1 MTTLTTL
8 TLAPSEITHLMIG
21 LKSHQK
27 SLLARM
33 GDEAGD
39 EYDDLIMVGHL
50 IQRVEDAVKQ
60 AQAGDDNGSS
70 TTPA

>member
-21 LKSHQK
+21 LKSCQK

-60 AQAGDDNGSS
+60 VQAGDDNGSS

>member
-1 MTTLTTL
+1 
-8 TLAPSEITHLMIG
+8 
-21 LKSHQK
+21 
-27 SLLARM
+27 M

-60 AQAGDDNGSS
+60 AQAGDDGSS
-70 TTPA
+70 TTPT

>member
-1 MTTLTTL
+1 
-8 TLAPSEITHLMIG
+8 MIG
-21 LKSHQK
+21 LKSCQK